1 MSTTYKGYDIFTFK
15 YKEIFQLCS
24 NFVAGIYAF
33 KEFIGKMDGKFY
45 CRTCGFSEKHSSN
58 LKAHIE
64 SKHYSPGYSCPH
76 CGREFKIE
84 NTLRRHLKLQKC
96 FATAPPMSPYM
107 N

>member
-1 MSTTYKGYDIFTFK
+1 ML
-15 YKEIFQLCS
+15 QLYS
-24 NFVAGIYAF
+24 NFVAGAGIYAF
-33 KEFIGKMDGKFY
+33 KDFIGKMDGKFY

-76 CGREFKIE
+76 CQREFKIE

-96 FATAPPMSPYM
+96 FASAPPMSPYM

>member
-1 MSTTYKGYDIFTFK
+1 ML
-15 YKEIFQLCS
+15 QLYS
-24 NFVAGIYAF
+24 NFVAGAGIYAF
-33 KEFIGKMDGKFY
+33 KDFIGKMDGKFY

-76 CGREFKIE
+76 CQREFKIE